1 MAIST
6 LGSGIDIPSL
16 VAQLVAAE
24 RAPVENR
31 IGRGAN
37 AAKTE
42 LSAIGSLKSAFSS
55 LKTALDKLRKEDG
68 TNARITSVPDK
79 APFTASAGNSAA
91 VGEYQIEVLELA
103 SAHKLTSAGISKDAK
118 IGTGK
123 LVIEA
128 GEETIE
134 VDIAEGRNTLAD
146 IRSAINTAAAGKGV
160 SASLVNADDGQ
171 HLVLTATDTGTEGK
185 LRITTTGGDGGLSAL
200 VYDPGV
206 QTSMTE
212 SVAAKDAKVKIDGD
226 LVRTSS
232 SNSITDLLP
241 GVTLTLTEAKPGE
254 TFTFKVA
261 TDDAALKTTLQ
272 SFVTAYNATISLT
285 RSLTAY
291 NAETQTG
298 SALTGD
304 SMVRGLQAQ
313 LRNLASEQVVALKE
327 LGVKINTDGTL
338 SLNASDMTKALA
350 EDPGAL
356 SRLFSGEEG
365 YGAKLEDMLGSV
377 LENDGLFDSRSDSLS
392 ARLKTYDRQYEDLDR
407 RMESLQAR
415 YTAQFTAMEQMVT
428 QLQGSSGFL
437 AQQLGSMS

>member
-16 VAQLVAAE
+16 VSQLVAAE

-31 IGRGAN
+31 IARGET
-37 AAKTE
+37 AAKTQ
-42 LSAIGSLKSAFSS
+42 LSAIGALKGAFSG

-68 TNARITSVPDK
+68 TNARITNVPEK
-79 APFTASAGNSAA
+79 AGFTATAATSAA
-91 VGEYQIEVLELA
+91 VGEYDIEVVSLA
-103 SAHKLTSAGISKDAK
+103 TAHKLTSAGKPAETK

-123 LVIEA
+123 LIIEA
-128 GEETIE
+128 GDEKIE
-134 VDIAEGRNTLAD
+134 VEIKEGRNTMAD
-146 IRSAINTAAAGKGV
+146 IRSAINAAAAGKGV

-171 HLVLTATDTGTEGK
+171 HLVLTANDTGTEGK
-185 LRITTTGGDGGLSAL
+185 LRVTTTGGDGGLSAL

-212 SVAAKDAKVKIDGD
+212 TVKAADAKVVVDGME
-226 LVRTSS
+226 RTSS
-232 SNSITDLLP
+232 SNNITDLLP
-241 GVTLTLTEAKPGE
+241 GVTLTLKEAKPDE
-254 TFTFKVA
+254 TFTLKVS

-272 SFVTAYNATISLT
+272 SFISAYNTAIGLT
-285 RSLTAY
+285 KSVTAY
-291 NAETQTG
+291 NAETKTS

-313 LRNLASEQVVALKE
+313 LRTMASENVVALKD

-338 SLNASDMTKALA
+338 TLNTADMTKALA

-356 SRLFSGEEG
+356 SRLFGGEEG

-377 LENDGLFDSRSDSLS
+377 LEDNGLFDSRSDSLN
-392 ARLKTYDRQYEDLDR
+392 ARLKTYNTQYEDLDR
-407 RMESLQAR
+407 RMESLKTR

-437 AQQLGSMS
+437 AQQLGSL